1 MDRKKKRS
9 IRNAIL
15 IPVLVLGLVSVVSNV
30 IAVLNI
36 RNVNKNAS
44 VIADEYMESVSQLS
58 EMQKGVQDIHKMA
71 LSHII
76 ATDYQTMIDVVEEI
90 KIQND
95 ALETNLKAY
104 EAYITADTRSVYES
118 LMESYEGFE
127 RSIIN
132 VVALSAA
139 SKTTEAYALANGDVA
154 QTGAAMEE
162 NLETISET
170 IQADAKDAR
179 NQLESV
185 YKNSLMISFAAVV
198 ISILVIVSAAVSVM
212 RRVVKPVTRAERQLT
227 DIIKGIDE
235 RDGDLTK
242 RITVVS
248 NDEIAA
254 LGNGINEFM
263 KKMQHIFGVINK
275 DSVKLESV
283 VDEVRGSVRNS
294 NDSASELS
302 ALTEELSAT
311 MQEVAGNA
319 SMINERTG
327 SVNTEVTDIAE
338 KSDTINRYSK
348 EMKLRAD
355 EMETKAKTNRDATSR
370 KVTEILDVLGQAIE
384 DSRSVDQVNT
394 LTSEILSISN
404 QTNLLALNAS
414 IEAARAGEAGRGF
427 AVVAEEIGALANS
440 TRDTANRIQE
450 INAVVTDAVYN
461 LAEHANNLV
470 TYMNDSILPEFERF
484 VETGEQYR
492 EDAGYI
498 EGVMNEFADKTEQ
511 LQGVMAEI
519 ADSINTI
526 TSAIDEGVN
535 GVTGAAENTQ
545 TLVTDMDNIAKR
557 MDENFEIAG
566 GLKREAS
573 VFKRL

>member
-58 EMQKGVQDIHKMA
+58 EMQKSVQDIHKMA

-118 LMESYEGFE
+118 LMESYERFE

-227 DIIKGIDE
+227 DIIKGIDA

-275 DSVKLESV
+275 DSAKLESV

>member
-58 EMQKGVQDIHKMA
+58 EMQKSVQDIHKMA

-227 DIIKGIDE
+227 DIIKGIDA

-275 DSVKLESV
+275 DSAKLESV